1 MINNYVETATFPT
14 EIVEAL
20 KPLKLIHKTNTYV
33 KTGLAYLELAK
44 VDAGLATFYLLMYY
58 WFKFSSSLVP
68 HSIDTFGSDFQK
80 EKYLTKI
87 KDMDIL
93 GGWALTEKEF
103 GSDASS
109 I

>member
-1 MINNYVETATFPT
+1 M
-14 EIVEAL
+14 
-20 KPLKLIHKTNTYV
+20 
-33 KTGLAYLELAK
+33 
-44 VDAGLATFYLLMYY
+44 
-58 WFKFSSSLVP
+58 P

-87 KDMDIL
+87 KDMEIL